1 MMKKLL
7 LAGVVMILL
16 WSGVF
21 SHPVSSQQTDFRVN
35 NLESDLRGLEI
46 RLNQLEL
53 MVAQTRSSGSRNLNN
68 IPPQTGSS
76 RARLPSER
84 DRMID
89 RLSTLVVELKQ
100 QVNTLENRVTQLES
114 RYTN

>member
-7 LAGVVMILL
+7 LAGVVVILL

-53 MVAQTRSSGSRNLNN
+53 TVAQQIRPSGSRTSNN
-68 IPPQTGSS
+68 TLPQTGSA
-76 RARLPSER
+76 RTRLPSER
-84 DRMID
+84 DRLID

-100 QVNTLENRVTQLES
+100 QVNTLEKRVTQLES
-114 RYTN
+114 R